1 MLQEIYNNIII
12 PWLIL
17 GFITFLILLKV
28 SAPYGKFSN
37 KNWGPQISFEFGWFC
52 SLKNTN
58 GMNANI
64 LISPMIA

>member
-1 MLQEIYNNIII
+1 MLQEIYNYIII

-37 KNWGPQISFEFGWFC
+37 KNWGPQISFEFGWFLQEIV
-52 SLKNTN
+52 SPITFSYFFFN
-58 GMNANI
+58 GRN
-64 LISPMIA
+64 